1 MSVLL
6 KDIGWLVTQDSA
18 RTVLKNTSIRIENE
32 LIAEVGSNLSSQADQ
47 IIDCQGKIVL
57 PGLINT
63 HTHLS
68 MTMFRGYADD
78 MRLQEWLESKIWPL
92 EVNLT
97 PEICYYGALL
107 GCLEMIATGTTM
119 FVDMYLLMENVAKA
133 VKEAGLK
140 AYLSYGIFGTEG
152 SVLEKKSKE
161 NTKQFIS
168 YVKEMNDP
176 RVRLA
181 IGPHAPYSC
190 SPELLMWAKGVAEDE
205 GAILTTHIAETRSEQ
220 AQVQKERGMRVIEYL
235 DKIGFLS
242 PNLLAAH
249 CVWLTKSEVN
259 LMAKKKVKVSHC
271 PVSNMKLASGGV
283 TPVPEMLQNGVT
295 VSLGTDGAASNNSL
309 DMFETMKTCAL
320 LQKAHRWDATVLP
333 AQQVLDLATIEAAK
347 ALGVAD
353 KVGCIETGKQA
364 DLIVV
369 DARAPNLVPIH
380 GAATVISDLVYSA
393 KGANVDTTIVA
404 GKILM
409 KNREFQTLKENEI
422 YEKAQNTALSLI
434 GNRKT

>member
-1 MSVLL
+1 L
-6 KDIGWLVTQDSA
+6 KD
-18 RTVLKNTSIRIENE
+18 TSIRVEDEI
-32 LIAEVGSNLSSQADQ
+32 IAEVGSDLPSQADQ
-47 IIDCQGKIVL
+47 IIDCKGTIVL

-78 MRLQEWLESKIWPL
+78 MKLQEWLASKIWPL
-92 EVNLT
+92 ELKLT

-119 FVDMYLLMENVAKA
+119 FVDMYLFMENVAKA
-133 VKEAGLK
+133 VEEAGLK
-140 AYLSYGIFGTEG
+140 AYLSYGIFGADG
-152 SVLEKKSKE
+152 SALEKKSKE
-161 NTKQFIS
+161 NTKRFIS
-168 YVKEMNDP
+168 YVKDMNDP
-176 RVRLA
+176 RVNLA

-190 SPELLMWAKGVAEDE
+190 SPELLIWAKETAENE
-205 GAILTTHIAETRSEQ
+205 GAILTTHLAETRSEQ
-220 AQVQKERGMRVIEYL
+220 AQFQKERGMRVIEYL
-235 DKIGFLS
+235 DKIGFLC

-259 LMAKKKVKVSHC
+259 LLAKRKVKVSHC

-283 TPVPEMLQNGVT
+283 APVPEMLESGVT

-333 AQQVLDLATIEAAK
+333 AQQVLDLATIEGAR

-353 KVGCIETGKQA
+353 KVGSIEAGKQA

-380 GAATVISDLVYSA
+380 GAATVISDLVYSV
-393 KGANVDTTIVA
+393 KGANVDTSIVA

-422 YEKAQNTALSLI
+422 YEKAQEIALFLVGS
-434 GNRKT
+434 